1 MKRFLHLLCQKSFLP
16 AFLLVILASSCGY
29 EKAELYEDPAH
40 GYIEMIP
47 SSVKVRELLIEQYAD
62 MTRAYS
68 RREQALQLLESCIL
82 LRTQDKASYRT
93 MTPNHCVEEKRH
105 LNDALE
111 LVNVLRKLKSLQDS
125 NPQPLLKTVIYALH
139 RGLIDGVEI
148 LPGRHSILCVA
159 PLANNEV
166 TILMDNL
173 PDVTSGYLRG
183 TTIHASLCQA
193 LSSPT
198 SL

>member
-1 MKRFLHLLCQKSFLP
+1 MRQE
-16 AFLLVILASSCGY
+16 V
-29 EKAELYEDPAH
+29 YEDPAR
-40 GYIEMIP
+40 GYIEIVP
-47 SSVKVRELLIEQYAD
+47 SSAQVQDVSVEQYAD
-62 MTRAYS
+62 MTMACS
-68 RREQALQLLESCIL
+68 RHKQAVRLFQSCIL
-82 LRTQDKASYRT
+82 LPALDKASYKT
-93 MTPNHCVEEKRH
+93 MTPHHCVNEKRQ
-105 LNDALE
+105 LDDALE
-111 LVNVLRKLKSLQDS
+111 LVTVIRKPKSLQDS
-125 NPQPLLKTVIYALH
+125 NSQPILKKGVYTLR
-139 RGLIDGVEI
+139 RGLIDGADI